1 MKFTV
6 SSTALSSSL
15 QSISRVIS
23 TKNTLPILDNFLL
36 KIDENTLTA
45 TASDLETTLTTTVDI
60 TEVAGG
66 GAVAISA
73 KLLLD
78 ILKEFSA
85 QPLVFD
91 IDDST
96 MAITIT
102 SASGKYNL
110 VGQNGEEYP
119 SLPEMSEDK
128 NALTVAVDV
137 LLNGINKTLF
147 AAATDDLRPTMTGVF
162 FDIRPDN
169 LTFVATDAHKLVRLK
184 STAVQPELTASFI
197 LPQKPSGVL
206 KNILPKESGD
216 VLVEFDGKNVAF
228 TLSHYKMFCRQ
239 IEGRF
244 PNYENVIPKP
254 EVNVNKVVVDRV
266 SLVNALRRVSLFTN
280 QANNLIKLALDNN
293 LLTISAQDIDFSIS
307 AKEELECQYDS
318 QPLTIGF
325 KSQFLIE
332 ILNNINSTEVSIELS
347 DPSRAGL
354 ILPFVQNDDEDL
366 LMLLMPMLL
375 ND

>member
-23 TKNTLPILDNFLL
+23 SKNTLPILDNFLF
-36 KIDENTLTA
+36 KIADEELSV
-45 TASDLETTLTTTVDI
+45 TASDLETTLTTSVEI
-60 TEVAGG
+60 SEVEGSG
-66 GAVAISA
+66 SVAVSA

-78 ILKEFSA
+78 ILKEFSE

-91 IDDST
+91 INDADMSIT
-96 MAITIT
+96 MK
-102 SASGKYNL
+102 SFSGTYNL
-110 VGQNGEEYP
+110 VGQVGEEYP
-119 SLPEMSEDK
+119 SLPELSEDK
-128 NALTVAVDV
+128 STLNVPVDV
-137 LLNGINKTLF
+137 LFSGINKTLF

-162 FDIRPDN
+162 FDIRQDN
-169 LTFVATDAHKLVRLK
+169 LTFVATDAHKLVRFK
-184 STAVQPELTASFI
+184 STAVQPNFVANFI

-244 PNYENVIPKP
+244 PNYENVIPKQ
-254 EVNVNKVVVDRV
+254 EDNINKVVVDRV

-293 LLTISAQDIDFSIS
+293 SLNISAQDIDFSIS
-307 AKEELECQYDS
+307 AEETLECQYAG
-318 QPLTIGF
+318 QMLTIGF

-332 ILNNINSTEVSIELS
+332 ILNNISSMEVLIELS

-354 ILPFVQNDDEDL
+354 ILPYEQNEDENL

>member
-36 KIDENTLTA
+36 KITGNELLL
-45 TASDLETTLTTTVDI
+45 TASDLETTLTTSVEI
-60 TEVAGG
+60 SEVTGEG
-66 GAVAISA
+66 SVAISA

-78 ILKEFSA
+78 TLKEFSE
-85 QPLVFD
+85 QPLTFD
-91 IDDST
+91 INDDDMSIT
-96 MAITIT
+96 MT
-102 SASGKYNL
+102 SAFGKYNF
-110 VGQNGEEYP
+110 VGQIGEEYP
-119 SLPEMSEDK
+119 SLPEMLEDK
-128 NALTVAVDV
+128 NMLTLPVDV

-147 AAATDDLRPTMTGVF
+147 AAATDEMRPTMTGVF
-162 FDIRPDN
+162 FDIRQDN
-169 LTFVATDAHKLVRLK
+169 VTFVATDAHKLVRFRSMAL
-184 STAVQPELTASFI
+184 QPDLVANFI
-197 LPQKPSGVL
+197 LPQKPSGIL
-206 KNILPKESGD
+206 KTILPKENGD
-216 VLVEFDGKNVAF
+216 VVIEFDGKNVAF

-244 PNYENVIPKP
+244 PNYENVIPKQ
-254 EVNVNKVVVDRV
+254 EDNVNKIVVDRV
-266 SLVNALRRVSLFTN
+266 SLINALRRVSLFTN
-280 QANNLIKLALDNN
+280 QANNLIKLSLNDNALN
-293 LLTISAQDIDFSIS
+293 ISAQDIDFSIS
-307 AKEELECQYDS
+307 AEETLECQYS
-318 QPLTIGF
+318 GQPLTIGF

-332 ILNNINSTEVSIELS
+332 ILNNISATEVSIELS

-354 ILPFVQNDDEDL
+354 ILPFEQNEDEHL

>member
-36 KIDENTLTA
+36 KIAENTLTA

-60 TEVAGG
+60 SEVSGG
-66 GAVAISA
+66 GAVAVSA

-91 IDDST
+91 IDDNT

-128 NALTVAVDV
+128 NTLTVAVEV

>member
-23 TKNTLPILDNFLL
+23 SKNTLPILDNFLF
-36 KIDENTLTA
+36 KIADEELSV
-45 TASDLETTLTTTVDI
+45 TASDLETTLTTSVEI
-60 TEVAGG
+60 SEVEGNG
-66 GAVAISA
+66 SVAVSA

-78 ILKEFSA
+78 ILKEFSE

-91 IDDST
+91 INDADMSIT
-96 MAITIT
+96 MK
-102 SASGKYNL
+102 SFSGTYNL
-110 VGQNGEEYP
+110 VGQVGEEYP
-119 SLPEMSEDK
+119 SLPELSEDK
-128 NALTVAVDV
+128 STLNVPVDV
-137 LLNGINKTLF
+137 LFSGINKTLF

-162 FDIRPDN
+162 FDIRQDN
-169 LTFVATDAHKLVRLK
+169 LTFVATDAHKLVRFK
-184 STAVQPELTASFI
+184 STAVQPNFVANFI

-206 KNILPKESGD
+206 KTILPKENGD

-244 PNYENVIPKP
+244 PNYENVIPKQ
-254 EVNVNKVVVDRV
+254 EDNINKVVVDRV

-293 LLTISAQDIDFSIS
+293 SLNISAQDIDFSIS
-307 AKEELECQYDS
+307 AEETLECQYAG
-318 QPLTIGF
+318 QMLTIGF

-332 ILNNINSTEVSIELS
+332 ILNNISSMEVLIELS

-354 ILPFVQNDDEDL
+354 ILPYEQNEDENL

>member
-23 TKNTLPILDNFLL
+23 SKNTLPILDNFLF
-36 KIDENTLTA
+36 KITGEELSV
-45 TASDLETTLTTTVDI
+45 TASDLETTLTTSVEI
-60 TEVAGG
+60 SEVEGNG
-66 GAVAISA
+66 SVAVSA

-78 ILKEFSA
+78 ILKEFSE
-85 QPLVFD
+85 QPLIFD
-91 IDDST
+91 INDADMSIT
-96 MAITIT
+96 MK
-102 SASGKYNL
+102 SYSGTYNL
-110 VGQNGEEYP
+110 VGQVGEEYP
-119 SLPEMSEDK
+119 SLPELSDDK
-128 NALTVAVDV
+128 NTLSVPVDV
-137 LLNGINKTLF
+137 LSSGINKTLF
-147 AAATDDLRPTMTGVF
+147 AAATDDLRPTMTGIF
-162 FDIRPDN
+162 FDIRQDN
-169 LTFVATDAHKLVRLK
+169 LTFVATDAHKLVRFK
-184 STAVQPELTASFI
+184 SMAVQPDLVANFI

-206 KNILPKESGD
+206 KTILPKENGD

-244 PNYENVIPKP
+244 PNYENVIPKQ
-254 EVNVNKVVVDRV
+254 EDNINKVVVDRI

-293 LLTISAQDIDFSIS
+293 SLNISAQDIDFSIS
-307 AKEELECQYDS
+307 AEETLECQYAG
-318 QPLTIGF
+318 QMLTIGF

-332 ILNNINSTEVSIELS
+332 ILNNISSMEVLIELS

-354 ILPFVQNDDEDL
+354 ILPYEQNEDEHL

>member
-23 TKNTLPILDNFLL
+23 SKNTLPILDNFLF
-36 KIDENTLTA
+36 KITGEELSV
-45 TASDLETTLTTTVDI
+45 TASDLETTLTTSVEI
-60 TEVAGG
+60 SEVEGNG
-66 GAVAISA
+66 SVAVSA

-78 ILKEFSA
+78 ILKEFSE
-85 QPLVFD
+85 QPLIFD
-91 IDDST
+91 INDADMSIT
-96 MAITIT
+96 MK
-102 SASGKYNL
+102 SYSGTYNL
-110 VGQNGEEYP
+110 VGQVGEEYP
-119 SLPEMSEDK
+119 SLPELSDDK
-128 NALTVAVDV
+128 NTLSVPVDV
-137 LLNGINKTLF
+137 LSSGINKTLF
-147 AAATDDLRPTMTGVF
+147 AAATDDLRPTMTGIF
-162 FDIRPDN
+162 FDIRQDN
-169 LTFVATDAHKLVRLK
+169 LTFVATDAHKLVRFK
-184 STAVQPELTASFI
+184 SMAVQPDLVANFI

-206 KNILPKESGD
+206 KTILPKENGD

-244 PNYENVIPKP
+244 PNYENVIPKQ
-254 EVNVNKVVVDRV
+254 EDNINKVVVDRI

-293 LLTISAQDIDFSIS
+293 SLNISAQDIDFSIS
-307 AKEELECQYDS
+307 AEETLECQYAG
-318 QPLTIGF
+318 QMLTIGF

-332 ILNNINSTEVSIELS
+332 ILNNISSMEVLIELS

-354 ILPFVQNDDEDL
+354 ILPYEQNEDENL

>member
-23 TKNTLPILDNFLL
+23 SKNTLPILDNFLF
-36 KIDENTLTA
+36 KIADEELSV
-45 TASDLETTLTTTVDI
+45 TASDLETTLTTSVEI
-60 TEVAGG
+60 SEVEGSG
-66 GAVAISA
+66 SVAVSA

-78 ILKEFSA
+78 ILKEFSE

-91 IDDST
+91 INDADMSIT
-96 MAITIT
+96 MK
-102 SASGKYNL
+102 SFSGTYNL
-110 VGQNGEEYP
+110 VGQVGEEYP
-119 SLPEMSEDK
+119 SLPELSEDK
-128 NALTVAVDV
+128 STLNVPVDV
-137 LLNGINKTLF
+137 LFSGINKTLF

-162 FDIRPDN
+162 FDIRQDN
-169 LTFVATDAHKLVRLK
+169 LTFVATDAHKLVRFK
-184 STAVQPELTASFI
+184 STAVQPNFVANFI

-244 PNYENVIPKP
+244 PNYENVIPKQ
-254 EVNVNKVVVDRV
+254 EDNINKVVVDRV

-293 LLTISAQDIDFSIS
+293 SLNISAQDIDFSIS
-307 AKEELECQYDS
+307 AEETLECQYAG
-318 QPLTIGF
+318 QMLTIGF

-332 ILNNINSTEVSIELS
+332 ILNNISSTDVLIELS

-354 ILPFVQNDDEDL
+354 ILPYEQNEDENL

>member
-184 STAVQPELTASFI
+184 NTAVQPELTASFI

>member
-60 TEVAGG
+60 TDVVGSG
-66 GAVAISA
+66 SVAISA

-91 IDDST
+91 IDDNT

-184 STAVQPELTASFI
+184 STAVQPELTANFI

-254 EVNVNKVVVDRV
+254 EVNINKVVVDRV

>member
-1 MKFTV
+1 MRFTV

-23 TKNTLPILDNFLL
+23 TKNTLPILDNFLF
-36 KIDENTLTA
+36 KITDGELLA
-45 TASDLETTLTTTVDI
+45 TASDLETTLTTAVKISGVT
-60 TEVAGG
+60 GNG
-66 GAVAISA
+66 SVAISA

-78 ILKEFSA
+78 ILKEFSE

-91 IDDST
+91 INDEDMSITMTST
-96 MAITIT
+96 
-102 SASGKYNL
+102 SGKYNL
-110 VGQNGEEYP
+110 VGQIGEEYP
-119 SLPEMSEDK
+119 SLPEMSDDK
-128 NALTVAVDV
+128 NSLTVPVDV
-137 LLNGINKTLF
+137 LCNGINKTLF
-147 AAATDDLRPTMTGVF
+147 AAATDELRPTMTGVF
-162 FDIRPDN
+162 FDIRQDS
-169 LTFVATDAHKLVRLK
+169 LTCVATDAHKLVRFK
-184 STAVQPELTASFI
+184 TTAVQPNLVANFI

-216 VLVEFDGKNVAF
+216 VTIEFDGKNVAF
-228 TLSHYKMFCRQ
+228 TLSRYKMFCRQ

-244 PNYENVIPKP
+244 PNYENVIPKQ
-254 EVNVNKVVVDRV
+254 EDNINKIVVDRA

-280 QANNLIKLALDNN
+280 QANNLIKLALSNDSLN
-293 LLTISAQDIDFSIS
+293 ISAQDIDFSIS
-307 AKEELECQYDS
+307 AEETLDCQYS
-318 QPLTIGF
+318 GQLLTIGF

-332 ILNNINSTEVSIELS
+332 ILNNINSSEVLIELS

-354 ILPFVQNDDEDL
+354 ILPYEQNEDEHL